1 MLKSTL
7 KIIIIFTLTS
17 HIVAEQDY
25 PCWQR
30 GGIKDT
36 TLSICDSICCC
47 GDKALGEKQLCQN
60 ITTSE
65 GTSAVI
71 QEGTIQGVCNDK
83 PYLSNQGCC
92 VDTIYDTATHG
103 CCESPRSQDPHQT
116 YKLKSEKCC
125 PCPYDTPL
133 AYSTIYALCV
143 VNGDTCPALNP

>member
-36 TLSICDSICCC
+36 TLSICDYICCC

-71 QEGTIQGVCNDK
+71 QEGTIQEFATTNLICQIKVVASTPFMIPQPMAVVRFLKQDLIK
-83 PYLSNQGCC
+83 HKTQIREMLS
-92 VDTIYDTATHG
+92 VPI
-103 CCESPRSQDPHQT
+103 
-116 YKLKSEKCC
+116 
-125 PCPYDTPL
+125 
-133 AYSTIYALCV
+133 
-143 VNGDTCPALNP
+143 